1 MPYHFK
7 TKRAFIILI
16 LFCLLGI
23 TSNKAQ
29 IKPFRFAQL
38 TDIHL
43 NPNSEGPTKDL
54 QQSIAQINATDSL
67 DFVLVTGDLTEQG
80 DRKTMLKVK
89 SCLEELRIPY
99 YVYLGN
105 HETTWSES
113 GCTAFQDIFGPETL
127 AFEHNGVAF
136 IGFNSGPLMR
146 MAYGHVSPYDIEQ
159 MKKELAAAD
168 AKGEPAIIVTHYPML
183 DGDVDNWYKVTDAAR
198 KQGNVRLFIGGHYHA
213 IRNLRYDGIPGILM
227 RSNLKDENGKPGY
240 GIYEVDNKEIRAYV
254 QNLGESKRLVAVY
267 DIQNPCYDPKGK
279 AEKYPDYSDNSNF
292 PQVKEEWITPT
303 TGAFYSSPAFESNR
317 VFTGD
322 NEGFIKAFSLK
333 NGKLLWKFKTG
344 RRIIGGPAVSQGIV
358 VCGSADKKIYGLDAK
373 NGQLLW
379 TVSATQPVLGAVS
392 IKNGIA
398 YIGAS
403 DSTFRAIQIKSGK
416 VVWAYRGVKGYI
428 VTKPLIT
435 DDKVIFGAWD
445 NTLYALNKKDGKEI
459 WKWTG
464 GLTRMHFSP
473 AAVWPQASFGKVFI
487 VDPQRAMTAI
497 DLQNGQTIWRTFRSK
512 VRESMGVSADGKRI
526 YAKTMQ
532 DSVVCYAAEGNSPRQ
547 LWACNVGF
555 GYEHGPCMLQEK
567 GGIVFGSTKDG
578 LIYAIN
584 GKDGTLLWRHKVG
597 NSLMSTVVP
606 ISPKKILFSNTD
618 GQVGILKINNSKRP

>member
-1 MPYHFK
+1 M
-7 TKRAFIILI
+7 
-16 LFCLLGI
+16 
-23 TSNKAQ
+23 TSNLNMKTFLVSILLSCFLCTTGSKAQ

-43 NPNSEGPTKDL
+43 NPNGNGPTDDL
-54 QQSIAQINATDSL
+54 KQSIAQINATDSI

-89 SCLEELRIPY
+89 TCLEALRIPY
-99 YVYLGN
+99 HVYLGN

-113 GCTAFQDIFGPETL
+113 GCTAFQEIFGPETFT
-127 AFEHNGVAF
+127 FEHNGVAF
-136 IGFNSGPLMR
+136 VGFNSGPLMR

-213 IRNLRYDGIPGILM
+213 LRKLNYDGIPGILM
-227 RSNLKDENGKPGY
+227 RSNLKDDNGKTGY
-240 GIYEVDNKEIRAYV
+240 GIYEVNNKEIRVYV
-254 QNLGESKRLVAVY
+254 QDFGEQKRLVAVY
-267 DIQNPCYDPKGK
+267 DMQKPCYDTKGK
-279 AEKYPDYSDNSNF
+279 AEKYPDDSNNLNF
-292 PQVKEEWITPT
+292 PQVEEEWITQT
-303 TGAFYSSPAFESNR
+303 TGAFYSSPAIEKNR

-322 NEGFIKAFSLK
+322 NEGFVKAFNVK
-333 NGKLLWKFKTG
+333 DGKLLWKFKTG
-344 RRIIGGPAVSQGIV
+344 RRIIGGPAVSHGIV
-358 VCGSADKKIYGLDAK
+358 VCGSADKKIYGLNAK
-373 NGQLLW
+373 NGKMLW
-379 TVSATQPVLGAVS
+379 SVSASQPVLGAVS
-392 IKNGIA
+392 IKDGIA

-416 VVWAYRGVKGYI
+416 VVWAYHGIKGYI
-428 VTKPLIT
+428 ITKPLIT
-435 DDKVIFGAWD
+435 DDKIIFGAWD
-445 NTLYALNKKDGKEI
+445 NTLYALNRNDGKEL

-473 AAVWPQASFGKVFI
+473 AAVWPQSSYGKVFI

-497 DLQNGQTIWRTFRSK
+497 DLQTGETVWRTFQSK
-512 VRESMGVSADGKRI
+512 VRESMGISADGKRI

-532 DSVVCYAAEGNSPRQ
+532 DSVVCYAAEGNRPRQ

-584 GKDGTLLWRHKVG
+584 GKDGTLLWCHKVG

-606 ISPKKILFSNTD
+606 ITPQRILFSNTD
-618 GQVGILKINNSKRP
+618 GQVGILKVHKKKHS